1 MVQFCIILHLFNLL
15 KEKTSAGSNQCISQ
29 FCFSMKDYK
38 KLIDQISSNPRV
50 VTTGYKMTDGRS
62 IGITVKLQNGD
73 ENWFFPEEIEK
84 G

>member
-1 MVQFCIILHLFNLL
+1 MAETKLL
-15 KEKTSAGSNQCISQ
+15 PKIGSKVKININKV
-29 FCFSMKDYK
+29 KDRLPA

-62 IGITVKLQNGD
+62 IGITVKLQNGK

>member
-1 MVQFCIILHLFNLL
+1 MADTKVLPKIGSKVKINIKQVQDRL
-15 KEKTSAGSNQCISQ
+15 SA
-29 FCFSMKDYK
+29 

-50 VTTGYKMTDGRS
+50 VITGYKMADGRS
-62 IGITVKLQNGD
+62 IGITAKLQNGQ

>member
-1 MVQFCIILHLFNLL
+1 MAETKLLPKIGSKVKININMV
-15 KEKTSAGSNQCISQ
+15 
-29 FCFSMKDYK
+29 KDRLPA

-62 IGITVKLQNGD
+62 IGITVKLQNGE

>member
-1 MVQFCIILHLFNLL
+1 MAETKILPKIGSKVKININMV
-15 KEKTSAGSNQCISQ
+15 
-29 FCFSMKDYK
+29 KDRLPA
-38 KLIDQISSNPRV
+38 KLINQISSNPRV

-62 IGITVKLQNGD
+62 IGVTVRLQNGE

>member
-1 MVQFCIILHLFNLL
+1 MAETKFLPKI
-15 KEKTSAGSNQCISQ
+15 GSKVKININKV
-29 FCFSMKDYK
+29 KDRLPA

-50 VTTGYKMTDGRS
+50 VTTGYKMTDGS
-62 IGITVKLQNGD
+62 KIGVTVKLQDGN

>member
-1 MVQFCIILHLFNLL
+1 MAETKLL
-15 KEKTSAGSNQCISQ
+15 PKIGSKVKININKV
-29 FCFSMKDYK
+29 KDRLPA

-50 VTTGYKMTDGRS
+50 VITGYKMADGRD
-62 IGITVKLQNGD
+62 IGITVKFQNGE

>member
-1 MVQFCIILHLFNLL
+1 MAETKLL
-15 KEKTSAGSNQCISQ
+15 PKIGSKVKININKV
-29 FCFSMKDYK
+29 KDRLPA

-62 IGITVKLQNGD
+62 IGIIARLQNGE

>member
-1 MVQFCIILHLFNLL
+1 MCIR
-15 KEKTSAGSNQCISQ
+15 
-29 FCFSMKDYK
+29 DR
-38 KLIDQISSNPRV
+38 ISSNPRV

-62 IGITVKLQNGD
+62 IGITVKLQSGE